1 MNNDTGTYLALGAAS
16 ATYAT
21 LLNTEPGKKFAD
33 EYTWASVVVGTGLV
47 LALLR
52 FILPRE
58 QWEKVFLAFVVAGS
72 PMIARSLINKAA
84 QDID

>member
-1 MNNDTGTYLALGAAS
+1 MKKASGKNNLHQSHCTLAYFKRESMNHDTETYLALDTVS
-16 ATYAT
+16 TTYAV
-21 LLNTEPGKKFAD
+21 LLNTEPGKKFAE

-58 QWEKVFLAFVVAGS
+58 Q
-72 PMIARSLINKAA
+72 
-84 QDID
+84 